1 MREFCRPKPTSSQ
14 WRECVFL
21 KVMMDALWQK
31 EVGRMLERSKHNFS
45 EELTN

>member
-1 MREFCRPKPTSSQ
+1 
-14 WRECVFL
+14 L

-31 EVGRMLERSKHNFS
+31 EVGRMLERSKLIFA